1 MYSKEV
7 FGLTISRIDC
17 AVRHGTVDFSTTI
30 LSSLATYAMF
40 RAAVSTNVRSM
51 AASFPIPLALV
62 GVLTQTKMRSASSM
76 ALLIL
81 IEKWRF
87 ALRLRP
93 GTVFVLQSSV
103 GICAVSGSVND
114 SVESGFVDG

>member
-1 MYSKEV
+1 MYSEEV

-30 LSSLATYAMF
+30 LFPLAIYAMF
-40 RAAVSTNVRSM
+40 RAAVSTNPRSA

-62 GVLTQTKMRSASSM
+62 GVLIQMKMRSASSM
-76 ALLIL
+76 ALFIL
-81 IEKWRF
+81 VEKWRF

-93 GTVFVLQSSV
+93 GT
-103 GICAVSGSVND
+103 A
-114 SVESGFVDG
+114 